1 MKKRT
6 MHILKTTTLSGSML
20 LVCFSF
26 IHAQDLSKIGKAPP
40 IKVTGG
46 ANVTGIFYDAKGIP
60 NRRDPLTYFLNA
72 NLNFD
77 VYGMS
82 IPLSFSY
89 TNQQG
94 AFTQPFNRL
103 SLSPSYKWI
112 KTTIGFGNFSWSP
125 YTLGGHTF
133 YGGGVELTPGNWNI
147 GLMYGR
153 LNKAVQ
159 PDSLSSEPAVPVFDR
174 FGYGVKIG
182 YQTGGYGIKLSVFKA
197 KDKLKSLNYLP
208 DSLQVLPG
216 ENLSISLSGT
226 AVIFENLTFTGEIA
240 TSGYTRDLTVTEENS
255 SRDALNRLDGLFN
268 TNGSTEFF
276 NAYNAKLNWQQEF
289 YAINVGYERIDP
301 GYETM
306 GAYFF
311 NNDLENIT
319 IGPSVRLLQS
329 KLNLAANVGIQQN
342 NLNKQASTENKRVVA
357 NVNATYAHSKKWN
370 FTGNYSNFTTF
381 TNIRPQV
388 DPFFQNDPIANALDT
403 LNFYQVSSNAGAS
416 AAYNFGTKTNRQT
429 VFFTGSYQTTAN
441 EQTSTNPNV
450 GTLDKSQT
458 IFYNSNMAYRVQNT
472 SGGYGYSVSINL
484 NRSELAEISSQ
495 AFGPTISV
503 NKSFLE
509 KKLRA
514 LFAATYN
521 HVTANSAISN
531 RVVSLR
537 LNGSYSPAKSHAIS
551 VNLSWIN
558 KLTSINTETPFNEL
572 TGTINYGYNF

>member
-1 MKKRT
+1 MPTRVA
-6 MHILKTTTLSGSML
+6 L
-20 LVCFSF
+20 LVTLCCS
-26 IHAQDLSKIGKAPP
+26 IQAYAQDLSKIGTSPP
-40 IKVTGG
+40 IKVSGG
-46 ANVTGIFYDAKGIP
+46 ANITSIFYNANGIP

-89 TNQQG
+89 SNQQG
-94 AFTQPFNRL
+94 QFAQPFNRL

-112 KTTIGFGNFSWSP
+112 KTTIGFGNYSWSP

-133 YGGGVELTPGNWNI
+133 YGGGVELTPGNWTI

-153 LNKAVQ
+153 LNKEVQ
-159 PDSLSSEPAVPVFDR
+159 PDSLSSEPIIPVYKR
-174 FGYGVKIG
+174 LGYGVKVG
-182 YQTGGYGIKLSVFKA
+182 YQLDGYGIKLSVFKA
-197 KDKLKSLNYLP
+197 KDDINSLVYLP
-208 DSLQVLPG
+208 DSLEILPG
-216 ENLSISLSGT
+216 ENLAISISGS
-226 AVIFENLTFTGEIA
+226 AVIIENLTFSGEIA
-240 TSGYTRDLTVTEENS
+240 TSGYTRDLTVTDENKS
-255 SRDALNRLDGLFN
+255 GDALNRLGNLFD
-268 TNGSTEFF
+268 TNGTTEFF

-329 KLNLAANVGIQQN
+329 RLNLAANVGIQQN

-357 NVNATYAHSKKWN
+357 NVNATYAYSKKWN

-381 TNIRPQV
+381 TNIKPQA
-388 DPFFQNDPIANALDT
+388 DPFFQEVLDT
-403 LNFYQVSSNAGAS
+403 LNFYQISSNAGAS
-416 AAYNFGTKTNRQT
+416 VAYNFGSKTNRQT
-429 VFFTGSYQTTAN
+429 VFFTGSYQTSAN
-441 EQTSTNPNV
+441 EQTSTNPSV
-450 GTLDKSQT
+450 APVAKTET
-458 IFYNSNMAYRVQNT
+458 IFYNSNVAYRVQNT
-472 SGGYGYSVSINL
+472 TGGYGYAVSINL
-484 NRSELAEISSQ
+484 NRSDLGELVSQ
-495 AFGPTISV
+495 AFGPTISA

-509 KKLRA
+509 KKLRT

-521 HVTANSAISN
+521 HVTANNAISN
-531 RVVSLR
+531 RVINLR
-537 LNGSYSPAKSHAIS
+537 LNGSYSPAKQHAIS
-551 VNLSWIN
+551 LNISWVN
-558 KLTSINTETPFNEL
+558 KLTSTNTEIPFNEF